1 MKFLVYSLTTGKI
14 NKSINCDNNIIDTQF
29 DKNTE
34 NAIASEFDVNYGF
47 FDFNTNNFAPFPLK
61 PNGSYYFDYIT
72 KQWVQDQPAQESVIK
87 AQRNQ
92 LLQQSD
98 WTQIPNT
105 PLTAEQQQAW
115 ADYRQQLRDIT
126 SQSGYPFNVVWPTPP
141 QG

>member
-1 MKFLVYSLTTGKI
+1 MKFFTIYNQQTGQINNSGVCFDIAIQVVPDGFSIIELQSNPLTQYIKNNSTKNI
-14 NKSINCDNNIIDTQF
+14 PPKPNFECDFDFVNEVWVPSF
-29 DKNTE
+29 DKQ
-34 NAIASEFDVNYGF
+34 SED
-47 FDFNTNNFAPFPLK
+47 
-61 PNGSYYFDYIT
+61 
-72 KQWVQDQPAQESVIK
+72 IK
-87 AQRNQ
+87 SKRN
-92 LLQQSD
+92 LLLYQSD